1 MSESSLTKR
10 KRTIA
15 FILKDGRR
23 GFAVEH
29 IRATMEGFMR
39 FVDCAVWPEDHP
51 ERLME
56 YTTFD
61 IPSTLIES
69 ISEAKES
76 KPEGERAEAQE
87 KPKRRK

>member
-1 MSESSLTKR
+1 
-10 KRTIA
+10 
-15 FILKDGRR
+15 
-23 GFAVEH
+23 
-29 IRATMEGFMR
+29 
-39 FVDCAVWPEDHP
+39 
-51 ERLME
+51 ME